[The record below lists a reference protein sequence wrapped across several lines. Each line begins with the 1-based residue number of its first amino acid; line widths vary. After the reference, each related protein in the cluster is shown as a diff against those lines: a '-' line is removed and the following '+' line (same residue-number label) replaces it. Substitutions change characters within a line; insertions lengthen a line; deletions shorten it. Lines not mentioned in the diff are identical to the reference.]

1 MQKQDDFSCIPY
13 FWVCFADLPMAGLKK
28 YIGKQPVRK
37 KEHDTFPAVSWLY
50 DHIQDKM
57 CIRDRHWRKSMV
69 LQKPGAARSLQASFR
84 AMSLFLMIQQYENE
98 LARIRGQIRSMEQ
111 TGEADTDRRKY
122 RQLKQIRSEL
132 QSSIRQMK
140 QYTKKG

>member
-50 DHIQDKM
+50 DHIQDTHRYRNSRLLLKA
-57 CIRDRHWRKSMV
+57 
-69 LQKPGAARSLQASFR
+69 LPGTFRRNAA
-84 AMSLFLMIQQYENE
+84 
-98 LARIRGQIRSMEQ
+98 
-111 TGEADTDRRKY
+111 
-122 RQLKQIRSEL
+122 
-132 QSSIRQMK
+132 
-140 QYTKKG
+140 

>member
-1 MQKQDDFSCIPY
+1 
-13 FWVCFADLPMAGLKK
+13 
-28 YIGKQPVRK
+28 
-37 KEHDTFPAVSWLY
+37 
-50 DHIQDKM
+50 
-57 CIRDRHWRKSMV
+57 
-69 LQKPGAARSLQASFR
+69 
-84 AMSLFLMIQQYENE
+84 MIQQYENE

-111 TGEADTDRRKY
+111 TREADTDRKKY